1 MSGDLVKK
9 MPRSHNNSDQ
19 MAQVLQPDS
28 HGATRPWGEPGPPQR
43 DFGPTTCT
51 LDKMKKL
58 PESQCHLGPLMF
70 NRAHTVLINVEEFNC
85 KRIIKPQEG
94 MEIWSSV
101 VVKMPHSSSN
111 LMTVRKGISQ
121 EVTNVIRW
129 KVISKELKVLA
140 KKKAVDVQDVQKA
153 ILMYNQKYK
162 AHWSFDALDKFV
174 MRIPKTENYFDS
186 LFPKIAALA
195 LKLPEHVKKAIP
207 MLHRGHPASIT
218 LSQVQIACLLANAFF
233 CTFPHRNT
241 TSSRGEYHRFPTI
254 NFNSLFGNWSE
265 RKKEKLRAIMHY
277 FKVVTDE
284 NTKLDGLVTF
294 ERRCLPDT
302 DMQTWK
308 SCDQV
313 MPRMHITSHGTIE
326 NEGTGL
332 LQVDFASSWIGG
344 GVLSAGLLQEEI
356 LFLMNPELIVSR
368 LFTERLA
375 DNECLIITGSQKFS
389 NSTGY
394 GDSFEWAGPCEDS
407 VPRDEWARRRRQI
420 LAIDAEHYTQGRE
433 QYNMHSVLREL
444 TKAYCGFRPTC
455 AGEPD
460 IATGKWGC
468 GAFNGDPQLKA
479 MIQMMAAARA
489 RRGLAFFTFMDETL
503 KEDLEK
509 IYQLLVTEG
518 VTVGKL
524 FEHLRNFC
532 RIFPTKKVQ
541 DGLLFDFIRDA
552 LKRSW
557 SLL

>member
-19 MAQVLQPDS
+19 MAQVLQPDRSHRPRDESGDEERQDASSSASASASFPTSVPSTLSASSSSSSPASSSSPFFCSPSALPTRSPTTAFSAPSS

-375 DNECLIITGSQKFS
+375 DNECLIITGMS
-389 NSTGY
+389 GP
-394 GDSFEWAGPCEDS
+394 AG
-407 VPRDEWARRRRQI
+407 
-420 LAIDAEHYTQGRE
+420 G
-433 QYNMHSVLREL
+433 
-444 TKAYCGFRPTC
+444 G
-455 AGEPD
+455 
-460 IATGKWGC
+460 
-468 GAFNGDPQLKA
+468 
-479 MIQMMAAARA
+479 
-489 RRGLAFFTFMDETL
+489 
-503 KEDLEK
+503 
-509 IYQLLVTEG
+509 
-518 VTVGKL
+518 
-524 FEHLRNFC
+524 
-532 RIFPTKKVQ
+532 
-541 DGLLFDFIRDA
+541 
-552 LKRSW
+552 RSW
-557 SLL
+557 PLTLSTTPKGGSSTTCTAC